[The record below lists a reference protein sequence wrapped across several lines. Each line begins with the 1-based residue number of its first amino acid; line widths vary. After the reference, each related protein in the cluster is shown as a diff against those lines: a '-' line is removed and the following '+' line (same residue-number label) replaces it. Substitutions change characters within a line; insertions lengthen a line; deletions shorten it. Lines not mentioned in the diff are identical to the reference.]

1 MPPPFP
7 PPAGSRPFA
16 ATSHESTDAKG
27 TSVTATALLAAHP
40 GPAMHVALL
49 AIVVV
54 IGLIAFAVTRV
65 RRRRESAEAEQLDP
79 TPSVAP
85 PDRELE
91 R

>member
-1 MPPPFP
+1 M
-7 PPAGSRPFA
+7 
-16 ATSHESTDAKG
+16 
-27 TSVTATALLAAHP
+27 TATALFADHP

-54 IGLIAFAVTRV
+54 IGLIVFAVARL
-65 RRRRESAEAEQLDP
+65 RRRREAAEAEQLDP
-79 TPSVAP
+79 TPGVAP